1 MINKHLQEKFKGKSK
16 YKLPFYNK
24 AVQEAPEYLI
34 SSFFTCKQEGP
45 RLNFRGCAF
54 QICMGVFCKNTSPN
68 LGGIFKSLEF
78 CSESKV
84 FRYYPFIPTP

>member
-34 SSFFTCKQEGP
+34 SSFFTCKQIRKAQGLILEVVP
-45 RLNFRGCAF
+45 SKFAWVYSVKTHHQIWEEYLNH
-54 QICMGVFCKNTSPN
+54 
-68 LGGIFKSLEF
+68 
-78 CSESKV
+78 
-84 FRYYPFIPTP
+84 